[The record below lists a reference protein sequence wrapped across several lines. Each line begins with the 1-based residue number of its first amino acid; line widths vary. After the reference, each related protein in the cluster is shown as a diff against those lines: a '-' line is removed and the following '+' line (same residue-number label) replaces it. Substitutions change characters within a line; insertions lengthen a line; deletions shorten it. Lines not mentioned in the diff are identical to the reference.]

1 MRRAFAVLFPACL
14 ILGLV
19 RTPLVDV
26 VRAGQEPKTPRL
38 AFFGSA
44 LEGHGPEAYTNLY
57 LVMGDEHH
65 CIATITED
73 HIILVDTKAT
83 PGWGAAIMKRLEQVT
98 DQEVTSLII
107 TNPHQGASNLEFPKV
122 GEIIAHENTRK
133 RMAAL
138 GVSPKALPN
147 KTFTDKLSFPVK
159 TIGDDDGSNRM
170 DLFYLGPGYTDGD
183 AVVVWPQFNTVDLGE
198 LYPGKAVP
206 LIDRLNGGS
215 AIQFPATLDKALET
229 LKTYK
234 VRFQN
239 VVRIRELPRFGQ
251 RAMFSGWGRL
261 ADLEEYA
268 DFVRTLVAAARTAH
282 DAKKTVDDAAASLS
296 LPDRFKDYSLEQ
308 LRPFMQAAYEE
319 LR

>member
-98 DQEVTSLII
+98 DQEVTSLIV
-107 TNPHQGASNLEFPKV
+107 TNPHQGGSSAEHGRPSILKC
-122 GEIIAHENTRK
+122 AHGVRSWLAGN
-133 RMAAL
+133 AAI
-138 GVSPKALPN
+138 N
-147 KTFTDKLSFPVK
+147 
-159 TIGDDDGSNRM
+159 
-170 DLFYLGPGYTDGD
+170 
-183 AVVVWPQFNTVDLGE
+183 
-198 LYPGKAVP
+198 
-206 LIDRLNGGS
+206 
-215 AIQFPATLDKALET
+215 
-229 LKTYK
+229 
-234 VRFQN
+234 
-239 VVRIRELPRFGQ
+239 IRQ
-251 RAMFSGWGRL
+251 I
-261 ADLEEYA
+261 
-268 DFVRTLVAAARTAH
+268 
-282 DAKKTVDDAAASLS
+282 
-296 LPDRFKDYSLEQ
+296 
-308 LRPFMQAAYEE
+308 QAAG
-319 LR
+319 